1 MAILPLSSA
10 EVSQVTS
17 EVLPSPNKDACLS
30 LKTPDTPSTSNP
42 VGGVRKRLRT
52 PVFLPR
58 ANRQYRIICRTQHF
72 LCTSPSGTA
81 ARAGDVNIRPWQA
94 FLARGALGDIQ
105 KIGHCYSTRFL
116 FFTSIFIPSPPPL
129 SFPHPYPFLFKLVK
143 NSRAGGGDNKSTLT
157 PYV

>member
-1 MAILPLSSA
+1 M
-10 EVSQVTS
+10 
-17 EVLPSPNKDACLS
+17 
-30 LKTPDTPSTSNP
+30 PSTSNP
-42 VGGVRKRLRT
+42 VGGVCERLRT

-58 ANRQYRIICRTQHF
+58 ANRRFHIICHTQLS

-116 FFTSIFIPSPPPL
+116 FITIFIPSTPPPSPSPILIPFYSNL
-129 SFPHPYPFLFKLVK
+129 SKIAAREEGITNQLMILY
-143 NSRAGGGDNKSTLT
+143 GGGGWSNCLQGFPLQSRRDGRGN
-157 PYV
+157 